1 MDQPMLTATDRA
13 PKDGP
18 RIPQLRPVT
27 PETGPR
33 IPEPDPRAPEHGQQ
47 APQHGG
53 PRRRPLRAVRDQ
65 LSVSAIVAGFVAVAI
80 SYAGPLLVVLQAA
93 RAAGL
98 STELTGSWV
107 WAISVG
113 SGVACI
119 LGSLVTRQ
127 PVMIAWS
134 IPGAAV
140 LMATLGSYSINEAIG
155 AYIVCGVLSAL
166 LGATGLIGRLLAL
179 VPRPITQ
186 AVLAGVLMPFA
197 ITVAGAVVT
206 APVVAGGIVVGYLL
220 GRRFLP
226 RYAVFGAMA
235 LGAVLAAATGATGT
249 FDLHPGITVPTLLV
263 PHFTTGAIL
272 GIAVP
277 LFIVTQAGQNAPGLI
292 VMRASG
298 FEPNDR
304 LLLTGSGILSVV
316 FAFFGCHAL
325 NLAAV
330 TAAIATSGESHP
342 DKHRR
347 YVAGIS
353 TGVFYLLGGFLATMI
368 VGLFAAIPPAMLT
381 ALAGVA
387 LLVPTQNALHG
398 TMQEAGA
405 GPAVIEAALV
415 TLVVS
420 LSGIHPFGIVAAFW
434 GLLAGIVTYAVLKR
448 RPLRA

>member
-1 MDQPMLTATDRA
+1 MDRQTVTRTESPQAST
-13 PKDGP
+13 
-18 RIPQLRPVT
+18 RIEER
-27 PETGPR
+27 
-33 IPEPDPRAPEHGQQ
+33 
-47 APQHGG
+47 
-53 PRRRPLRAVRDQ
+53 PRRTLRGEVSLSAV
-65 LSVSAIVAGFVAVAI
+65 VAGFVAVAI

-93 RAAGL
+93 RAGGL
-98 STELTGSWV
+98 SADLTSSWV

-140 LMATLGSYSINEAIG
+140 LMAMLGSYTLNEAIG
-155 AYIVCGVLSAL
+155 AYIVCGALSAL
-166 LGATGLIGRLLAL
+166 LGATGLIGRLLAM

-186 AVLAGVLMPFA
+186 AVLAGVLLPFG
-197 ITVAGAVVT
+197 ITVAGAVVS
-206 APVVAGGIVVGYLL
+206 APVVAGGIVVGYLI

-235 LGAVLAAATGATGT
+235 LGAVLAAATGTSGT
-249 FDLHPGITVPTLLV
+249 FAVHPGITVPMLLV
-263 PHFTTGAIL
+263 PHFTLGSIL
-272 GIAVP
+272 GIGLP

-304 LLLTGSGILSVV
+304 LLLTGSGIVSIV
-316 FAFFGCHAL
+316 FAFFGAHAL

-342 DKHRR
+342 DKRRR
-347 YVAGIS
+347 YVAGVS
-353 TGVFYLLGGFLATMI
+353 TGVFYVLGGFLATMI

-387 LLVPTQNALHG
+387 LLVPAQNALHG
-398 TMQEAGA
+398 TMQEGA
-405 GPAVIEAALV
+405 TAPG
-415 TLVVS
+415 
-420 LSGIHPFGIVAAFW
+420 
-434 GLLAGIVTYAVLKR
+434 
-448 RPLRA
+448 

>member
-1 MDQPMLTATDRA
+1 MEQQVTRTGSTAEPADSA
-13 PKDGP
+13 DGAGG
-18 RIPQLRPVT
+18 RGAHRSSLR
-27 PETGPR
+27 
-33 IPEPDPRAPEHGQQ
+33 
-47 APQHGG
+47 
-53 PRRRPLRAVRDQ
+53 RDVS
-65 LSVSAIVAGFVAVAI
+65 LSAIVAGFVAVAI
-80 SYAGPLLVVLQAA
+80 SYAGPLLVVLEAA
-93 RAAGL
+93 RVGGL
-98 STELTGSWV
+98 SPEITSSWV

-140 LMATLGSYSINEAIG
+140 LMATLGDYSINEAVG
-155 AYIVCGVLSAL
+155 AYIVCGLLSVL
-166 LGATGLIGRLLAL
+166 LGATGLIGKLLAM
-179 VPRPITQ
+179 VPQPITA

-197 ITVAGAVVT
+197 IKVAGAVVQT
-206 APVVAGGIVVGYLL
+206 PIVAGGIVVGYLV

-235 LGAVLAAATGATGT
+235 VGGVLALATGATGT
-249 FDLHPGITVPTLLV
+249 FDVRPELTVPELIV
-263 PHFTTGAIL
+263 PHFTLGSIL

-298 FEPNDR
+298 YEPKDK
-304 LLLTGSGILSVV
+304 LMLTGSGVMSVV

-330 TAAIATSGESHP
+330 TAAIATSSESHP

-353 TGVFYLLGGFLATMI
+353 TGVFYVIGGFLATII
-368 VGLFAAIPPAMLT
+368 VGLFAAIPPEMLT

-387 LLVPTQNALHG
+387 LLAPTQNSLHG
-398 TMQEAGA
+398 TMQEGGF
-405 GPAVIEAALV
+405 GPAVIEASLV

-420 LSGIHPFGIVAAFW
+420 LSGIGPFGIVSAFW
-434 GLLAGIVTYAVLKR
+434 GLLAGILTYALLRK

>member
-1 MDQPMLTATDRA
+1 MEQQVTSTGSAA
-13 PKDGP
+13 GP
-18 RIPQLRPVT
+18 ADPSAEGAGGHGPHRSSLR
-27 PETGPR
+27 
-33 IPEPDPRAPEHGQQ
+33 
-47 APQHGG
+47 
-53 PRRRPLRAVRDQ
+53 RDVS
-65 LSVSAIVAGFVAVAI
+65 LSAIVAGFVAVAI
-80 SYAGPLLVVLQAA
+80 SYAGPLLVVLEAA
-93 RAAGL
+93 RVGGL
-98 STELTGSWV
+98 SPEVTSSWV

-119 LGSLVTRQ
+119 IGSLITRQ

-140 LMATLGSYSINEAIG
+140 LMATLGNYSINEAVG
-155 AYIVCGVLSAL
+155 AYIVCGVLSVL
-166 LGATGLIGRLLAL
+166 LGVTGLIGKLLAM
-179 VPRPITQ
+179 VPKPITA

-197 ITVAGAVVT
+197 IKVAGAVVQT
-206 APVVAGGIVVGYLL
+206 PIVAGGIVVGYLV
-220 GRRFLP
+220 GRRFFP

-235 LGAVLAAATGATGT
+235 VGGVLALATGATGT
-249 FDLHPGITVPTLLV
+249 FDVRPELTVPELII
-263 PHFTTGAIL
+263 PHFTLGSIL

-298 FEPNDR
+298 YVPNDK
-304 LLLTGSGILSVV
+304 LMLTGSGVMSVV

-330 TAAIATSGESHP
+330 TAAIATSSESHP

-353 TGVFYLLGGFLATMI
+353 TGVFYVIGGFLATII
-368 VGLFAAIPPAMLT
+368 VGLFAAIPPEMLT

-387 LLVPTQNALHG
+387 LLAPTQNSLHG
-398 TMQEAGA
+398 TMQEGGF
-405 GPAVIEAALV
+405 GPAVIEASLI

-420 LSGIHPFGIVAAFW
+420 LSGIGPFGIVSAFW
-434 GLLAGIVTYAVLKR
+434 GLLAGILTYALLKR

>member
-1 MDQPMLTATDRA
+1 MGQQVRADQPAGGAGA
-13 PKDGP
+13 PSP
-18 RIPQLRPVT
+18 RGV
-27 PETGPR
+27 
-33 IPEPDPRAPEHGQQ
+33 
-47 APQHGG
+47 APQG
-53 PRRRPLRAVRDQ
+53 PRRSSLRHDVS
-65 LSVSAIVAGFVAVAI
+65 LSAIVAGFVAVAI
-80 SYAGPLLVVLQAA
+80 SYAGPLLVVLEAA
-93 RAAGL
+93 RVGGL
-98 STELTGSWV
+98 SAEITSSWV

-140 LMATLGSYSINEAIG
+140 LMTTLGNFSINEAVG
-155 AYIVCGVLSAL
+155 AYIVCGLLSVL
-166 LGATGLIGRLLAL
+166 LGVTGLIGKLLAM
-179 VPRPITQ
+179 VPKPITA
-186 AVLAGVLMPFA
+186 AVLAGVLLPFA
-197 ITVAGAVVT
+197 IKVAGAVVQT
-206 APVVAGGIVVGYLL
+206 PIIAGGIVVGYLL

-235 LGAVLAAATGATGT
+235 VGGVLALATGATGT
-249 FDLHPGITVPTLLV
+249 LAVRPELTVPELIV
-263 PHFTTGAIL
+263 PHFTIGSIL
-272 GIAVP
+272 GIALP

-298 FEPNDR
+298 YKPNDR
-304 LLLTGSGILSVV
+304 LMITGSGVMSVA

-330 TAAIATSGESHP
+330 TAAIATSSESHP

-353 TGVFYLLGGFLATMI
+353 TGVFYVIGGFLATII
-368 VGLFAAIPPAMLT
+368 VGLFAAIPASMLT

-387 LLVPTQNALHG
+387 LLMPTQNSLHG
-398 TMQEAGA
+398 TMQEGGF
-405 GPAVIEAALV
+405 GPAVIEASLV

-420 LSGIHPFGIVAAFW
+420 LSGITPFGIVSAFW
-434 GLLAGIVTYAVLKR
+434 GLLAGILTYALLKK

>member
-1 MDQPMLTATDRA
+1 MDQQVTTTD
-13 PKDGP
+13 
-18 RIPQLRPVT
+18 
-27 PETGPR
+27 
-33 IPEPDPRAPEHGQQ
+33 
-47 APQHGG
+47 GG
-53 PRRRPLRAVRDQ
+53 PAQRHHYSLRRD
-65 LSVSAIVAGFVAVAI
+65 VSGSALLAGFVAVAI
-80 SYAGPLLVVLQAA
+80 SYAGPLLVVLEAA
-93 RAAGL
+93 RVGGL
-98 STELTGSWV
+98 SPEVTSSWV

-140 LMATLGSYSINEAIG
+140 LMATLGNFTINEAVG
-155 AYIVCGVLSAL
+155 AYIVTGVASVL
-166 LGATGLIGRLLAL
+166 LGVTGLIGKLLAM
-179 VPRPITQ
+179 VPKPITA

-197 ITVAGAVVT
+197 IKVAGAVVET
-206 APVVAGGIVVGYLL
+206 PIVAGALVVGYLL
-220 GRRFLP
+220 GRRFFP

-235 LGAVLAAATGATGT
+235 LGGILSVLTGSTGSFAVRPEL
-249 FDLHPGITVPTLLV
+249 TVPELIM
-263 PHFTTGAIL
+263 PHFSLGAIL

-292 VMRASG
+292 VMRQSG
-298 FEPNDR
+298 YEPKDK
-304 LLLTGSGILSVV
+304 LMITGSGVMSVV

-342 DKHRR
+342 DRHRR

-353 TGVFYLLGGFLATMI
+353 TGVFYVIGGFLATMI
-368 VGLFAAIPPAMLT
+368 VGLFAAIPPTMLT

-387 LLVPTQNALHG
+387 LLAPTQNSLHG
-398 TMQEAGA
+398 TMQEGDF
-405 GPAVIEAALV
+405 GPAVIEASLV

-420 LSGIHPFGIVAAFW
+420 LSGVDPFGIVSAFW
-434 GLLAGIVTYAVLKR
+434 GLLAGIVVYAVLRR

>member
-1 MDQPMLTATDRA
+1 MRQQVAPAAETATPA
-13 PKDGP
+13 GP
-18 RIPQLRPVT
+18 PRSNLR
-27 PETGPR
+27 
-33 IPEPDPRAPEHGQQ
+33 
-47 APQHGG
+47 
-53 PRRRPLRAVRDQ
+53 RDV
-65 LSVSAIVAGFVAVAI
+65 SVSAVVAGFVAVAI

-93 RAAGL
+93 RAGGL
-98 STELTGSWV
+98 TPGQTSSWV

-140 LMATLGSYSINEAIG
+140 LMTTLGSYSINEAIG
-155 AYIVCGVLSAL
+155 AYIVCGVLSVV
-166 LGATGLIGRLLAL
+166 LGATGLIGKLLAM
-179 VPRPITQ
+179 VPKPITQ

-197 ITVAGAVVT
+197 IKVAGAVVQT
-206 APVVAGGIVVGYLL
+206 PIIAGGIVVGYLL
-220 GRRFLP
+220 GRRFFP

-235 LGAVLAAATGATGT
+235 LGGVLALVTGATGT
-249 FDLHPGITVPTLLV
+249 FDVRPGLTIPELIL
-263 PHFTTGAIL
+263 PHFTIGSIL
-272 GIAVP
+272 GIALP

-298 FEPNDR
+298 YEPNDK
-304 LLLTGSGILSVV
+304 LMLTGSGVVSVV

-330 TAAIATSGESHP
+330 TAAIATSAESHP

-353 TGVFYLLGGFLATMI
+353 TGVFYVIGGFLATII
-368 VGLFAAIPPAMLT
+368 VGLFAAIPAPMLT

-387 LLVPTQNALHG
+387 LLVPTQNSLYG
-398 TMQEAGA
+398 TMQEGGF
-405 GPAVIEAALV
+405 GPAVIEASLV

-420 LSGIHPFGIVAAFW
+420 LSGVAPFGIVSAFW
-434 GLLAGIVTYAVLKR
+434 GLLAGIVTYALLKR

>member
-1 MDQPMLTATDRA
+1 MEQQVTAAQPAHGAGA
-13 PKDGP
+13 PLPKGA
-18 RIPQLRPVT
+18 
-27 PETGPR
+27 
-33 IPEPDPRAPEHGQQ
+33 AP
-47 APQHGG
+47 GG
-53 PRRRPLRAVRDQ
+53 PHRSNLLRDV
-65 LSVSAIVAGFVAVAI
+65 SPSAIVAGFVAVAI
-80 SYAGPLLVVLQAA
+80 SYAGPLLVVLEAA
-93 RAAGL
+93 RVGGL
-98 STELTGSWV
+98 SADITSSWV

-119 LGSLVTRQ
+119 IGSLVTRQ

-140 LMATLGSYSINEAIG
+140 LMATLGSFSINEAVG

-166 LGATGLIGRLLAL
+166 LGVTGLIGKLLAM
-179 VPRPITQ
+179 VPKPITA
-186 AVLAGVLMPFA
+186 AVLAGVLLPFA
-197 ITVAGAVVT
+197 IKVAGAVVQT
-206 APVVAGGIVVGYLL
+206 PVIAGGIVVGYLL

-235 LGAVLAAATGATGT
+235 VGGVLALATGATGIL
-249 FDLHPGITVPTLLV
+249 DVRPELTVPELIV
-263 PHFTTGAIL
+263 PHFTIGSIL
-272 GIAVP
+272 GIALP

-298 FEPNDR
+298 YQPNDR
-304 LLLTGSGILSVV
+304 LMLTGSGVMSVI

-330 TAAIATSGESHP
+330 TAAIATSSESHP

-353 TGVFYLLGGFLATMI
+353 TGVFYVIGGFLATII
-368 VGLFAAIPPAMLT
+368 VGLFAAIPAAMLT

-387 LLVPTQNALHG
+387 LLTPTQNSLHG
-398 TMQEAGA
+398 TMQEGGF
-405 GPAVIEAALV
+405 GPAVIEASLV

-420 LSGIHPFGIVAAFW
+420 LSGITPFGIVSAFW
-434 GLLAGIVTYAVLKR
+434 GLLAGILTYALLKK